1 MMMMKLR
8 THLFKFAAIRL
19 NCVAAIGG
27 MILSLLGL
35 FVVVLCVFFFFMSLC
50 LKRCF
55 VEHTV

>member
-35 FVVVLCVFFFFMSLC
+35 FVVVLCVCVFFFHVIVS
-50 LKRCF
+50 
-55 VEHTV
+55 